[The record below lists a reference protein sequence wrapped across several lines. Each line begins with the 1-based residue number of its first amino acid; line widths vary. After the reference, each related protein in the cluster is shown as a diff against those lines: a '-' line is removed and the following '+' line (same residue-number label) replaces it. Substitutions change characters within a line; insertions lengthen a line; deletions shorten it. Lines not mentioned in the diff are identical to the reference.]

1 MAGREQPSDRLWS
14 FPRGT
19 VGPDDSVK
27 GFPGRVERRARWHG
41 RLGELCAGRELPV
54 ITLLHQLHKR
64 HHVVPA
70 AAVERVSTKDR
81 TVRLHVPRAQVEEAP
96 EQRDRPAPLEPVMLN
111 VIQGATATWV
121 LSVR

>member
-1 MAGREQPSDRLWS
+1 
-14 FPRGT
+14 
-19 VGPDDSVK
+19 
-27 GFPGRVERRARWHG
+27 
-41 RLGELCAGRELPV
+41 V